1 MITPLQLLGEFEDLV
16 KSTPE
21 RPTARH
27 PTPENLAWIG
37 RASALVERWKPVKTV
52 TMSVLVSQVHSMD
65 AHAGGRAWTQILI
78 LLNQA
83 YDDLKLETIGPTS
96 AAISQGMTYDYFEE
110 IRKVVASSA
119 TDAFFVDPYL
129 DADFVARYLTSANV
143 TVGIRLLT
151 SDRRLTTLLPAV
163 EAFAQQYG
171 HQISVRTNSG
181 LHDRYVL
188 IDGAR
193 CFQSGAS
200 FKDGGRTAPT
210 TITQITDA
218 FDAVRSTYEAL
229 WASATVKR

>member
-1 MITPLQLLGEFEDLV
+1 MITPLQLLGEFETLIQ
-16 KSTPE
+16 STPD

-27 PTPENLAWIG
+27 ATPENLAWIG
-37 RASALVERWKPVKTV
+37 RASALIERWKPAKSIP
-52 TMSVLVSQVHSMD
+52 MSMLVSQVHSLD
-65 AHAGGRAWTQILI
+65 AHLGSGAWTQILI

-83 YDDLKLETIGPTS
+83 YDDLKLETVGPTS

-129 DADFVARYLTSANV
+129 DADFVARYLTSVNV

-151 SDRRLTTLLPAV
+151 SDKRLATLLPAV
-163 EAFAQQYG
+163 EAFAQQGG
-171 HQISVRTNSG
+171 HSISVRTNAA

-218 FDAVRSTYEAL
+218 FDAVKSTYEQM
-229 WASATVKR
+229 WANATVKR